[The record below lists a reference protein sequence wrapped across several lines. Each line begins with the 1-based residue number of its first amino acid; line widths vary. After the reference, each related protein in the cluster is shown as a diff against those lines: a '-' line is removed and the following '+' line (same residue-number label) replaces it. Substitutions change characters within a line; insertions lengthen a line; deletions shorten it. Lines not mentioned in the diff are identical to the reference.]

1 MAIPIKKCLKCDV
14 WILFGF
20 DSPSVRHFVQ
30 ALTFLSKGGS
40 LMETIRWMSLIIVL
54 GLLGLTF
61 LGLAIKIVRQYERGV
76 VLRFGRLIKTRQPGF
91 NLIIPVV
98 DRMIK
103 VDLRVV
109 TMVVEPQVVITKD
122 NVTIKVDA
130 VVYFMV
136 MDPVKSVIHVA
147 DYTKATSQI
156 ALTTLRS
163 VLGQSDLDEL
173 LFERDKINKRLR
185 EIIDQHTEPWG
196 VMVSVVEVKDVQLPD
211 PMQRAMAKQAE
222 AEREK
227 RAKVIHAQGEYQAA
241 ETLRQAAQIIS
252 IEPAALQLRYL
263 QTLTEIAGE
272 KNSTIIPIS
281 LDIANGISALG
292 KKVGVPG
299 T

>member
-1 MAIPIKKCLKCDV
+1 
-14 WILFGF
+14 
-20 DSPSVRHFVQ
+20 
-30 ALTFLSKGGS
+30 
-40 LMETIRWMSLIIVL
+40 METIRMLSVVIIL
-54 GLLGLTF
+54 GLAGLTL

-76 VLRFGRLIKTRQPGF
+76 VLRFGRLIKTREPGF

-103 VDLRVV
+103 VDLRVI

-136 MDPVKSVIHVA
+136 IDPVKAVIQVA
-147 DYTKATSQI
+147 DYVKATSQI

-211 PMQRAMAKQAE
+211 PMQRAMARQAE

-241 ETLRQAAQIIS
+241 ETLRQAAHIIS

-272 KNSTIIPIS
+272 KNSTIIPIP
-281 LDIANGISALG
+281 LEIANTLQTLG
-292 KKVGVPG
+292 KK
-299 T
+299 

>member
-1 MAIPIKKCLKCDV
+1 
-14 WILFGF
+14 
-20 DSPSVRHFVQ
+20 
-30 ALTFLSKGGS
+30 
-40 LMETIRWMSLIIVL
+40 METIRWMSLIIIL
-54 GLLGLTF
+54 GLASLT
-61 LGLAIKIVRQYERGV
+61 LLSLAIKIVRQYEQGV
-76 VLRFGRLIKTRQPGF
+76 ILRFGRLIRTRDPGF
-91 NLIIPVV
+91 NLIIPIV

-136 MDPVKSVIHVA
+136 VDPVKAVIQVA
-147 DYTKATSQI
+147 DYIKATSQI

-211 PMQRAMAKQAE
+211 PMQRAMARQAE

-227 RAKVIHAQGEYQAA
+227 RAKVIHAQGEFQAA
-241 ETLRQAAQIIS
+241 ETLRQAAKIIS
-252 IEPAALQLRYL
+252 VEPAALQLRYL

-272 KNSTIIPIS
+272 KNSTIIPIP
-281 LDIANGISALG
+281 LEIANTLNAIAKKGGISG
-292 KKVGVPG
+292 SV
-299 T
+299 TNE

>member
-1 MAIPIKKCLKCDV
+1 
-14 WILFGF
+14 
-20 DSPSVRHFVQ
+20 
-30 ALTFLSKGGS
+30 
-40 LMETIRWMSLIIVL
+40 METIRWMSLVIIL
-54 GLLGLTF
+54 GLVGITF

-76 VLRFGRLIKTRQPGF
+76 VLRFGRLIKTREPGF
-91 NLIIPVV
+91 NMIIPIV

-103 VDLRVV
+103 VELRVV
-109 TMVVEPQVVITKD
+109 TMVVEPQAVITKD

-136 MDPVKSVIHVA
+136 KDPVKAILQVA
-147 DYTKATSQI
+147 DYIKATTQI

-173 LFERDKINKRLR
+173 LFERNKINKRLS

-211 PMQRAMAKQAE
+211 PMQRAMARQAE

-227 RAKVIHAQGEYQAA
+227 RAKVIHAQGEFQAA
-241 ETLRQAAQIIS
+241 ETLRQAARIIS

-281 LDIANGISALG
+281 LDIANTIQAIGR
-292 KKVGVPG
+292 KVGTPG
-299 T
+299 MLTND

>member
-1 MAIPIKKCLKCDV
+1 
-14 WILFGF
+14 
-20 DSPSVRHFVQ
+20 
-30 ALTFLSKGGS
+30 
-40 LMETIRWMSLIIVL
+40 MEMIRLISIIIIL
-54 GLLGLTF
+54 GLLGITL
-61 LGLAIKIVRQYERGV
+61 LSLAIKIVRQYERGV
-76 VLRFGRLIKTRQPGF
+76 VLRFGRLIRTREPGF
-91 NLIIPVV
+91 NLIIPIV

-103 VDLRVV
+103 VDLRVM

-136 MDPVKSVIHVA
+136 VDPVKAVIQVA
-147 DYTKATSQI
+147 EYIKATTQI

-173 LFERDKINKRLR
+173 LFEREKINNRLR

-211 PMQRAMAKQAE
+211 PMQRAMARQAE

-241 ETLRQAAQIIS
+241 ETLRQAAHIIS

-272 KNSTIIPIS
+272 KNSTIIPIT
-281 LDIANGISALG
+281 LDIANTLQALG
-292 KKVGVPG
+292 KKGVGYAG
-299 T
+299 DADR

>member
-1 MAIPIKKCLKCDV
+1 
-14 WILFGF
+14 
-20 DSPSVRHFVQ
+20 
-30 ALTFLSKGGS
+30 
-40 LMETIRWMSLIIVL
+40 METIRWISLIIIL
-54 GLLGLTF
+54 GLLGITF

-76 VLRFGRLIKTRQPGF
+76 VLRFGRLIRTRDPGF
-91 NLIIPVV
+91 NLIIPIV

-136 MDPVKSVIHVA
+136 MDPVKAVLQVA
-147 DYTKATSQI
+147 DYIKATTQI

-211 PMQRAMAKQAE
+211 PMQRAMARQAE

-281 LDIANGISALG
+281 LDIANTIHAIG
-292 KKVGVPG
+292 KKAGVPG
-299 T
+299 LLTND

>member
-1 MAIPIKKCLKCDV
+1 
-14 WILFGF
+14 
-20 DSPSVRHFVQ
+20 
-30 ALTFLSKGGS
+30 
-40 LMETIRWMSLIIVL
+40 METIRWMSLIIVL

-61 LGLAIKIVRQYERGV
+61 LGLAIKIVSQYERGV
-76 VLRFGRLIKTRQPGF
+76 ILRFGRLIKTRSPGL

-136 MDPVKSVIHVA
+136 MDPVKAVIQVA
-147 DYTKATSQI
+147 DYIKATSQI

-222 AEREK
+222 ADREK
-227 RAKVIHAQGEYQAA
+227 TRRRKPFVRRPRLSRLSRRRSSCG
-241 ETLRQAAQIIS
+241 TFRPSLKL
-252 IEPAALQLRYL
+252 PARRTVRSFPFL
-263 QTLTEIAGE
+263 
-272 KNSTIIPIS
+272 
-281 LDIANGISALG
+281 
-292 KKVGVPG
+292 
-299 T
+299 

>member
-1 MAIPIKKCLKCDV
+1 
-14 WILFGF
+14 
-20 DSPSVRHFVQ
+20 
-30 ALTFLSKGGS
+30 
-40 LMETIRWMSLIIVL
+40 METIRMLSVVIIL
-54 GLLGLTF
+54 GLVGITL

-76 VLRFGRLIKTRQPGF
+76 VLRFGRLIKTREPGF
-91 NLIIPVV
+91 NLIIPIV
-98 DRMIK
+98 DRMMK
-103 VDLRVV
+103 VDLRVI

-136 MDPVKSVIHVA
+136 IDSVKAVIQVA
-147 DYTKATSQI
+147 DYIKATSQI

-173 LFERDKINKRLR
+173 LFERDKINKRLG

-196 VMVSVVEVKDVQLPD
+196 VRVSVVEVKDVQLPD
-211 PMQRAMAKQAE
+211 PMQRAMARQAE

-241 ETLRQAAQIIS
+241 ETLRQAARIIS

-272 KNSTIIPIS
+272 KNSTIIPIT
-281 LDIANGISALG
+281 LDIANTLQGIG
-292 KKVGVPG
+292 KKVGIPG
-299 T
+299 GVINE

>member
-1 MAIPIKKCLKCDV
+1 
-14 WILFGF
+14 
-20 DSPSVRHFVQ
+20 
-30 ALTFLSKGGS
+30 
-40 LMETIRWMSLIIVL
+40 METIRWLSLIIIL
-54 GLLGLTF
+54 GLFGITL

-76 VLRFGRLIKTRQPGF
+76 VLRFGRLIRTREPGF
-91 NLIIPVV
+91 NMIIPIV

-103 VDLRVV
+103 VDLRVI

-136 MDPVKSVIHVA
+136 IDPVKAVIQVA
-147 DYTKATSQI
+147 DYIKATTQI

-211 PMQRAMAKQAE
+211 PMQRAMARQAE

-241 ETLRQAAQIIS
+241 ETLRQAAHIIS

-272 KNSTIIPIS
+272 KNSTIIPIP
-281 LDIANGISALG
+281 LEIANTLHAISQKAG
-292 KKVGVPG
+292 STGSVKNE
-299 T
+299 

>member
-1 MAIPIKKCLKCDV
+1 
-14 WILFGF
+14 
-20 DSPSVRHFVQ
+20 
-30 ALTFLSKGGS
+30 
-40 LMETIRWMSLIIVL
+40 METIRILSVVIIL
-54 GLLGLTF
+54 GLAGITL

-76 VLRFGRLIKTRQPGF
+76 VLRFGRLVRTRNPGF
-91 NLIIPVV
+91 NLIIPIV

-103 VDLRVV
+103 VDLRVI

-136 MDPVKSVIHVA
+136 IDPVKAVIQVA
-147 DYTKATSQI
+147 DYVKATSQI

-211 PMQRAMAKQAE
+211 PMQRAMARQAE

-227 RAKVIHAQGEYQAA
+227 RAKVIHAQGEFQAA
-241 ETLRQAAQIIS
+241 ETLQQAARIIS
-252 IEPAALQLRYL
+252 VEPAAMQLRYL

-272 KNSTIIPIS
+272 KNSTIIPIPME
-281 LDIANGISALG
+281 IANGLRALG
-292 KKVGVPG
+292 KK
-299 T
+299 

>member
-1 MAIPIKKCLKCDV
+1 
-14 WILFGF
+14 
-20 DSPSVRHFVQ
+20 
-30 ALTFLSKGGS
+30 
-40 LMETIRWMSLIIVL
+40 METIRWMSLIIIA
-54 GLLGLTF
+54 GLAGITLLS
-61 LGLAIKIVRQYERGV
+61 LAIKIVRQYERGV
-76 VLRFGRLIKTRQPGF
+76 VLRFGRLIKTREPGF
-91 NLIIPVV
+91 NLIIPIV

-103 VDLRVV
+103 VELRVV

-136 MDPVKSVIHVA
+136 KDPVKAILQVA
-147 DYTKATSQI
+147 DYIKATTQI

-173 LFERDKINKRLR
+173 LFERNKINKRLS

-211 PMQRAMAKQAE
+211 PMQRAMARQAE

-227 RAKVIHAQGEYQAA
+227 RAKVIHAQGEFQAA
-241 ETLRQAAQIIS
+241 ETLRQAARIIS

-272 KNSTIIPIS
+272 KNSTIIPIT
-281 LDIANGISALG
+281 LDIANTLQAIG
-292 KKVGVPG
+292 KKGGVQDML
-299 T
+299 TNE

>member
-1 MAIPIKKCLKCDV
+1 
-14 WILFGF
+14 
-20 DSPSVRHFVQ
+20 
-30 ALTFLSKGGS
+30 
-40 LMETIRWMSLIIVL
+40 METIRWMSLIIIA
-54 GLLGLTF
+54 GLAGITLLS
-61 LGLAIKIVRQYERGV
+61 LAIKIVRQYERGV
-76 VLRFGRLIKTRQPGF
+76 ILRFGRLIKTREPGF
-91 NLIIPVV
+91 NMIIPIV

-103 VDLRVV
+103 VELRVV

-136 MDPVKSVIHVA
+136 KDPVKAILQVA
-147 DYTKATSQI
+147 DYIKATTQI

-173 LFERDKINKRLR
+173 LFERDKINKRLS
-185 EIIDQHTEPWG
+185 EIIDRHTEPWG

-211 PMQRAMAKQAE
+211 PMQRAMARQAE

-227 RAKVIHAQGEYQAA
+227 RAKVIHAQGEFQAA
-241 ETLRQAAQIIS
+241 ETLRQAARIIS

-272 KNSTIIPIS
+272 KNSTIIPIT
-281 LDIANGISALG
+281 LDIANTLQAIG
-292 KKVGVPG
+292 KKGGVPDML
-299 T
+299 TNE

>member
-1 MAIPIKKCLKCDV
+1 
-14 WILFGF
+14 
-20 DSPSVRHFVQ
+20 
-30 ALTFLSKGGS
+30 
-40 LMETIRWMSLIIVL
+40 METIRLFSLIIIL
-54 GLLGLTF
+54 GLAGITLLS
-61 LGLAIKIVRQYERGV
+61 LAIKIVRQYERGV
-76 VLRFGRLIKTRQPGF
+76 ILRFGRLIKTREPGF
-91 NLIIPVV
+91 NLIIPIV

-103 VDLRVV
+103 VDLRVI

-136 MDPVKSVIHVA
+136 IDSVKAVIQVA
-147 DYTKATSQI
+147 DYVKATSQI

-211 PMQRAMAKQAE
+211 VMQRAMAKQAE

-241 ETLRQAAQIIS
+241 ETLRQAAHIIS

-272 KNSTIIPIS
+272 KNSTIIPIT
-281 LDIANGISALG
+281 LDIANTLQGIG
-292 KKVGVPG
+292 KKAGLPG
-299 T
+299 MITNE